1 MYIFYYT
8 YKISNTYYL
17 YIYNVYV
24 NTLTSNK
31 LITQNIHLLLT
42 SCEEMNFIAP
52 LPVLYKSH

>member
-17 YIYNVYV
+17 YIYVYV

-42 SCEEMNFIAP
+42 SCAEMNVIAP